1 MWQCYTQS
9 YADKQAAKAKPYVVT
24 AEDVEGQW
32 VNRVQ
37 ETQEQPTRENTQ
49 EPMDQTEEVQE
60 KTEVAAEM
68 QETSL
73 NAAPELKVATQEIKT
88 NSETE
93 VDQDHGCAEENFE
106 EDGKEEEAAA
116 AVVGASE
123 ANPSTASAGEEGGTA
138 ALESDFR
145 VVDHEAKPGLNY
157 IPSLHQSTSDAA
169 NQ

>member
-32 VNRVQ
+32 VSRAK
-37 ETQEQPTRENTQ
+37 ETEEQQTGEDTQ

-60 KTEVAAEM
+60 KTEVAAEIP
-68 QETSL
+68 ENSS
-73 NAAPELKVATQEIKT
+73 NAAPELKVATQETK
-88 NSETE
+88 NNLVAE
-93 VDQDHGCAEENFE
+93 VDQDLGCAEEKLE
-106 EDGKEEEAAA
+106 ENDKEEEAAA

-123 ANPSTASAGEEGGTA
+123 VNSSTENAGEESGTA
-138 ALESDFR
+138 AIETVFQ
-145 VVDHEAKPGLNY
+145 VVDHDANPGPNY
-157 IPSLHQSTSDAA
+157 IPSLHQLTSDEA